1 MPERALE
8 PAVERIVMVAPVDA
22 ILQAAQPW
30 PHVRAMVPED
40 IPWTAAAAWECY
52 PRRTPFDS
60 WDGVVELT
68 QSVFRNE
75 AGEFMPVASP
85 VALTDEGFIAGFV
98 TTVYRCILKDD
109 LPDCPYILDCIV
121 LPDHR
126 RQGVAAGMLAAAARA
141 LKAVGERE
149 VALTVYDDND
159 AAKALYASLG
169 FTEFLRRPA
178 SD

>member
-1 MPERALE
+1 
-8 PAVERIVMVAPVDA
+8 MVAPVDA

-40 IPWTAAAAWECY
+40 IPWVAAAAWECY
-52 PRRTPFDS
+52 PRRTPFDT

-68 QSVFRNE
+68 QSMFRNE

-85 VALTDEGFIAGFV
+85 VALTEDDYIAGFV
-98 TTVYRCILKDD
+98 TAVYRCTLRDD
-109 LPDCPYILDCIV
+109 LPDCPYILDCIT

-126 RQGVAAGMLAAAARA
+126 RRGVAAGLLAASARA

-149 VALTVYDDND
+149 VALTVYDDNE
-159 AAKALYASLG
+159 AGKALYSRLG
-169 FTEFLRRPA
+169 FVEVMRRPA
-178 SD
+178 SS